1 MKVVCREGRFGC
13 DWVHVDDIAACV
25 AATLRTDG
33 SADRNRVVHCAEGFA
48 YQQDL
53 AACAHS
59 PAALSTL
66 VSTPVYNLTS
76 APMCRVAAMALGV
89 TPPSRE
95 PLNPPR
101 GIASSGASL
110 GVATLGNASGV
121 HWERAGRFLAYLK
134 VLAEATED
142 EGGPA
147 L

>member
-1 MKVVCREGRFGC
+1 MR
-13 DWVHVDDIAACV
+13 
-25 AATLRTDG
+25 
-33 SADRNRVVHCAEGFA
+33 
-48 YQQDL
+48 
-53 AACAHS
+53 
-59 PAALSTL
+59 
-66 VSTPVYNLTS
+66 
-76 APMCRVAAMALGV
+76 RVAAMALGV

-101 GIASSGASL
+101 GIASSGAAL
-110 GVATLGNASGV
+110 GVATLGNAPGA

>member
-66 VSTPVYNLTS
+66 ASTPARPDLG
-76 APMCRVAAMALGV
+76 PCRVAAMALGV

-101 GIASSGASL
+101 GIASSGAAL
-110 GVATLGNASGV
+110 GVATLGNAPGA